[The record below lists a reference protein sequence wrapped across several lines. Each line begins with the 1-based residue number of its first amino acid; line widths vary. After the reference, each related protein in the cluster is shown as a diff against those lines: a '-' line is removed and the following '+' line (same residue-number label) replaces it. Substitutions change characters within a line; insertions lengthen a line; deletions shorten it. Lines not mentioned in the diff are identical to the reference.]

1 MDNKSTIKTI
11 EIKVGDI
18 EKLRNE
24 LASKIGQF
32 DLAKLDQF
40 KKADFTK
47 IRLLGKGSYGK
58 VFLVKD
64 KITKNE
70 YAMKVIYL
78 RINFYVF
85 VKNPQDIEETE
96 MVKRGIYTMFLER
109 NENIAKMVAVH
120 EGNDKINCLFALC
133 EGDLQSFLKT
143 VEQKN
148 IIITSE
154 DICFYSLQIIE
165 GLIFL

>member
-1 MDNKSTIKTI
+1 MGNKSTI
-11 EIKVGDI
+11 EIKVGNI

-64 KITKNE
+64 KITNNE

-78 RINFYVF
+78 RINF
-85 VKNPQDIEETE
+85 
-96 MVKRGIYTMFLER
+96 
-109 NENIAKMVAVH
+109 
-120 EGNDKINCLFALC
+120 
-133 EGDLQSFLKT
+133 
-143 VEQKN
+143 
-148 IIITSE
+148 
-154 DICFYSLQIIE
+154 
-165 GLIFL
+165 